1 MVFMLFLLGRALDV
15 VAETE
20 LQRTCHRLGERDS
33 AVFAT
38 KPHVR
43 DRRYDLNSRGEIY
56 D

>member
-15 VAETE
+15 VDETE
-20 LQRTCHRLGERDS
+20 LQRTCHRLDEPES

-38 KPHVR
+38 NRGHAAAAMTCM
-43 DRRYDLNSRGEIY
+43 RRVIY

>member
-20 LQRTCHRLGERDS
+20 LQRTCHRLGEPES

-38 KPHVR
+38 NPHLR
-43 DRRYDLNSRGEIY
+43 GRRYDLYEAR
-56 D
+56 DL

>member
-20 LQRTCHRLGERDS
+20 LQRTCHRFDERQS

-38 KPHVR
+38 KPR
-43 DRRYDLNSRGEIY
+43 LRGRRYDLRAAR
-56 D
+56 DL